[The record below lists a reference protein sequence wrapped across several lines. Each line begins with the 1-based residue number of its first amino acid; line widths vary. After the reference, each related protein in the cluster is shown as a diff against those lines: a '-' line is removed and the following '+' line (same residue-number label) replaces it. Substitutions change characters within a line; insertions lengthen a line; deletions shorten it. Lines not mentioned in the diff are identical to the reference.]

1 MVSKIGSKS
10 QEELFETFFCSN
22 EECVPFVIVSNNSGV
37 LPKPLFWLSEKK
49 IKSVSFGLTPI
60 SGARGAVLNIPLI
73 IIRDEKLLE

>member
-1 MVSKIGSKS
+1 MP
-10 QEELFETFFCSN
+10 N
-22 EECVPFVIVSNNSGV
+22 
-37 LPKPLFWLSEKK
+37 LSIFLYSFLLMTNVRKK

>member
-1 MVSKIGSKS
+1 MPDLSKTQNKFHSNDKQFIIAV
-10 QEELFETFFCSN
+10 EFILCSFLIMT
-22 EECVPFVIVSNNSGV
+22 VVR
-37 LPKPLFWLSEKK
+37 KK

>member
-1 MVSKIGSKS
+1 MYSFLIMTVGR
-10 QEELFETFFCSN
+10 
-22 EECVPFVIVSNNSGV
+22 
-37 LPKPLFWLSEKK
+37 KK